1 MQSLRS
7 KLGVVAL
14 SLLATSAMYA
24 SRIPQG
30 SFEKSYQVSGPVDLE
45 VLTHSGDITV
55 RKGPAGTVSISGK
68 IYVGDRWLS
77 NRSSDVKELEQ
88 NPPIQQSGN
97 SIHIDYVNAKNISIN
112 YEITVP
118 ADTHVKTQSGS
129 GDQAIEGLES
139 NIDLTTGSGDVR
151 LRDLKGG
158 VKLHTGSGDV
168 TADHLTGALEAEA
181 GSGNIRL
188 NEQSGGELRAHT
200 GSGDLELRE
209 INGPLTVETGS
220 GDVVAEGTQVG
231 EWTLRTGS
239 GDVQIR
245 LQRQAAFE
253 LNATTSSGSVVVDH
267 PLTMMVQ
274 GNIERSHKSVRGTVR
289 GGGPLLTVHT
299 GSGDIHIE

>member
-7 KLGVVAL
+7 ILGVVIL
-14 SLLATSAMYA
+14 SLLATNALHA
-24 SRIPQG
+24 SRNPQG
-30 SFEKSYQVSGPVDLE
+30 SFEKSYQVSGAVDLE

-77 NRSSDVKELEQ
+77 NRSSEVKDLEQ
-88 NPPIQQSGN
+88 SPPIRQSGN
-97 SIHIDYVNAKNISIN
+97 SIHIDYVNAKNISID

-118 ADTHVKTQSGS
+118 ADTHVNTQSGS
-129 GDQAIEGLES
+129 GDQNVEGLES
-139 NIDLTTGSGDVR
+139 NMELRTGSGDVR

-168 TADHLTGALEAEA
+168 TADHLSGALEAEA

-188 NEQSGGELRAHT
+188 NEHTGGELRAHT

-209 INGPLTVETGS
+209 ISGPLTVETGS
-220 GDVVAEGTQVG
+220 GNVVAEGNQVG
-231 EWTLRTGS
+231 GWTLRTGS

-245 LQRQAAFE
+245 LQKLAAFE
-253 LNATTSSGSVVVDH
+253 LDATTSSGSVVVDH
-267 PLTMMVQ
+267 PLTMLVQ
-274 GNIERSHKSVRGTVR
+274 GNLERSHKSVRGTVR
-289 GGGPLLTVHT
+289 GGGPMLTIHT
-299 GSGDIHIE
+299 GSGDIHIQ